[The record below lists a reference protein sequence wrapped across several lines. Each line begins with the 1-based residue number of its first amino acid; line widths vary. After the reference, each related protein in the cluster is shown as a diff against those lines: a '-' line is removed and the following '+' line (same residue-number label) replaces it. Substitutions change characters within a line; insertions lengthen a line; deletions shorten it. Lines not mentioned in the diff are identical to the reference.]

1 MTWLYLWPLQ
11 RYNHQMN
18 TELYNYTHVQ
28 THTQMIGRKR
38 MITMKKEKETGEE
51 RYLLL
56 FTYIATKNLIL
67 KYPYQSIHKYPYKLI
82 SKR

>member
-51 RYLLL
+51 SLCNSEISRETLQTVLQTEQSMLL
-56 FTYIATKNLIL
+56 FCF
-67 KYPYQSIHKYPYKLI
+67 SIHV
-82 SKR
+82 